1 MIILAKPYTFDSEK
15 EEFMSLITISQDF
28 GSGGYQIAKTVAEKL
43 GLELYDD
50 ERLRKKA
57 LEYGVPAEHLKG
69 LEEKEPGLFDRLMGR
84 KPEIYLDMLQNVV
97 YKVAHGG
104 EGVIFGHGSQILLKD
119 FGCALHVRV
128 YASREKRV
136 RNMVD
141 EQKIS
146 PEAADKIIFKKD
158 QEFKG
163 FFRYAFQKDFNDP
176 GLYDLII
183 NTEKIS
189 METAAEYI
197 INLARSDD
205 VKACSLSALETMDRR
220 ALERMIHAQLTEKG
234 IVLNTITIEVPEPG
248 IASIFGLARS
258 DAERDAIV
266 QAVNSIQEVKKADIN
281 IVKMPL

>member
-1 MIILAKPYTFDSEK
+1 MAETLTIDSEK
-15 EEFMSLITISQDF
+15 GESMSLITISQDF

-43 GLELYDD
+43 GLKLYDD
-50 ERLRKKA
+50 ERLREKA
-57 LEYGVPAEHLKG
+57 LEYGVSAEHLKG
-69 LEEKEPGLFDRLMGR
+69 LEEKEPGLFDRMMGR

-97 YKVAHGG
+97 YKIAGGG

-128 YASREKRV
+128 YASKQKRIA
-136 RNMVD
+136 NMVA

-146 PEAADKIIFKKD
+146 PEAAAKIIFKKD
-158 QEFKG
+158 HEFKG
-163 FFRYAFQKDFNDP
+163 FFRYAFHKDFNDP

-205 VKACSLSALETMDRR
+205 VKACSLSALETMERR
-220 ALERMIHAQLTEKG
+220 ALERIIHAHLTEKG

-248 IASIFGLARS
+248 VASVFGLARS
-258 DAERDAIV
+258 DAERDEII
-266 QAVNSIQEVKKADIN
+266 QTVNSIQEVKKADIN

>member
-1 MIILAKPYTFDSEK
+1 VITLAETFTIDSEK
-15 EEFMSLITISQDF
+15 EESMSLITISQDF

-43 GLELYDD
+43 VLELYDD

-97 YKVAHGG
+97 YKIARGG

-128 YASREKRV
+128 YASRKKRV
-136 RNMVD
+136 QNMVD

-176 GLYDLII
+176 ALYDLII

-189 METAAEYI
+189 KETAAEYI

-205 VKACSLSALETMDRR
+205 VKACSLSALESMERR

-248 IASIFGLARS
+248 IASVFGLVRS
-258 DAERDAIV
+258 DGERDAIV
-266 QAVNSIQEVKKADIN
+266 QAVNSVQEVKKADIN